1 MVLRLVC
8 CGTKASLL
16 HSVARLLWYCDLLAG
31 METKGADTEGKEV
44 AVRSKN

>member
-1 MVLRLVC
+1 MVLRPVY
-8 CGTKASLL
+8 CGTEASLL
-16 HSVARLLWYCDLLAG
+16 HSAARLLWYCDLPAG